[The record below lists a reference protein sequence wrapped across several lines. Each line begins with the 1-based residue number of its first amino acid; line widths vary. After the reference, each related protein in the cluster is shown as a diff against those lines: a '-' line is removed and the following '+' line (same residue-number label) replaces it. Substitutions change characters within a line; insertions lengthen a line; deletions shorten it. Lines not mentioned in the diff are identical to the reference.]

1 MTDFADRIDFDPDTG
16 LAPAVVQDAA
26 DGRVLML
33 AYMNAEALR
42 RTLEEGRV
50 TFWSRSRG
58 QLWRK
63 GDTSGNWLEAVE
75 VRTDCDADALLV
87 RARPHGPACHTGAA
101 SCFDAGPAEPAAPA
115 DGEAP
120 DRDARGGEPET
131 ADGAGEPDHD
141 GSPAPPRLRTDAPA
155 GEGEPDHAAPSPAPV
170 LASVLE
176 EVVRVV
182 AERDEQRPGGSHT
195 VRLLEGGPA
204 APARKVGEEALEV
217 VMAALE
223 EPDRLRRLAE
233 ESADL
238 LYHLVVLW
246 RAAGLDPDGV
256 GGILAE
262 RRSGDDG

>member
-1 MTDFADRIDFDPDTG
+1 MTEFADRIDFDPDTG
-16 LAPAVVQDAA
+16 LVPAVVQDAA

-50 TFWSRSRG
+50 TFWSRSRD

-75 VRTDCDADALLV
+75 VRVDCDADALLV
-87 RARPHGPACHTGAA
+87 RARPHGPACHTGAE
-101 SCFDAGPAEPAAPA
+101 SCFDAGPMESAAPA
-115 DGEAP
+115 EGAKPDG
-120 DRDARGGEPET
+120 DDGGEP
-131 ADGAGEPDHD
+131 GAGPA
-141 GSPAPPRLRTDAPA
+141 PAPPRLGVERPSGA
-155 GEGEPDHAAPSPAPV
+155 GEPGLGDGGAGDAAPSPAPV

-182 AERDEQRPGGSHT
+182 AERDEERPDGSHT

-204 APARKVGEEALEV
+204 GPARKVGEEALEV

-262 RRSGDDG
+262 RRSGDEG